1 MELDY
6 KAIGKRIKIA
16 RIKEELTQEAL
27 AEKVNISPTHL
38 SNIENGTTRVSLST
52 IVNLANAL
60 RTTVDDFLCDNIVYA
75 KPQFEHDLANLLA
88 ECDGY
93 EIRAVKDMAETLI
106 DTLRRDAK
114 LRGLDG

>member
-6 KAIGKRIKIA
+6 KAIGKRVKIA
-16 RIKEELTQEAL
+16 RIKADMTQEAL

-38 SNIENGTTRVSLST
+38 SNIENGSTRVSLTT
-52 IVNLANAL
+52 IVALANAL

-75 KPQFEHDLANLLA
+75 KPQFERDIADLLA

-114 LRGLDG
+114 LRNMD